1 MKKQKKAK
9 KVVEVFASSQS
20 CRTFASANGKG
31 ARETDSPLVWPPS
44 TEGTSSLNG
53 LHGKEK
59 NVVQASTG

>member
-31 ARETDSPLVWPPS
+31 ARETDSPLV
-44 TEGTSSLNG
+44 
-53 LHGKEK
+53 
-59 NVVQASTG
+59 